1 MTKEVTMESIKDQ
14 AARKAG
20 VTITITVNG
29 DKEVKEEAEIG
40 VEVPKSHGSLR
51 IEIQVVEDAKVEV
64 DPVTHRTVRTG
75 DATMEGEQ
83 RIKTLSKTRLS
94 ME

>member
-1 MTKEVTMESIKDQ
+1 MESIKDQ

-64 DPVTHRTVRTG
+64 DTVTHRTVRTG
-75 DATMEGEQ
+75 DATMVAIVMEGEE
-83 RIKTLSKTRLS
+83 RIKTSSKTRLS

>member
-1 MTKEVTMESIKDQ
+1 MESIKDQ

-40 VEVPKSHGSLR
+40 VAKVPKSHGSLR

-64 DPVTHRTVRTG
+64 DTVTHRTVRTG
-75 DATMEGEQ
+75 AATMVAIVMEGEE
-83 RIKTLSKTRLS
+83 RIKTPSKTRLS

>member
-1 MTKEVTMESIKDQ
+1 MESIKDQ

-20 VTITITVNG
+20 VTITITMNG

-40 VEVPKSHGSLR
+40 VAKVPKSHGSLR

-75 DATMEGEQ
+75 DATMEGEE
-83 RIKTLSKTRLS
+83 RIKTPSKTRLS